1 MLELEQ
7 LRAILIE
14 LGLVRSAEILESK
27 LTGATEAS
35 SSYVTFG
42 KELLE
47 QELFVR
53 RERAYDTRV
62 RLAGLPYKKRIADF
76 DFGFCPSI
84 DRAVIDDLCS
94 LAFVRTA
101 SNVVLLGPPG
111 VGKSHI
117 AIGLGMEAIIG
128 GYSVYFTTL
137 SKIADDLSYGTSGA
151 RFRKYINPKVLIID
165 EIGYRAID
173 PVAANA
179 FFEVIAARYETG
191 SVVLT
196 SNKGFGEWSEIFP
209 DVVQATA
216 ILDRLLHHC
225 TVVNIKGNSYR
236 LRDRVAQGIY
246 TSPQAATAHRQGEAV
261 TNSDTTSSSSTNPQ
275 GDALS

>member
-1 MLELEQ
+1 MLELEE
-7 LRAILIE
+7 LRLILIE
-14 LGLVRSAEILESK
+14 LGLSRSAEILESK
-27 LTGATEAS
+27 LTSATEANY
-35 SSYVTFG
+35 SYLAFG
-42 KELLE
+42 KDLLSHELST
-47 QELFVR
+47 R
-53 RERAYDTRV
+53 RERAFEV
-62 RLAGLPYKKRIADF
+62 RMRTAGLPSKKRISDF
-76 DFGFCPSI
+76 DFSFCPSL
-84 DRAVIDDLCS
+84 DKAVIDGLCS
-94 LAFVRTA
+94 LAFVATS

-151 RFRKYINPKVLIID
+151 RFRKYITPKVLIID

-173 PVAANA
+173 HVASNV
-179 FFEVIAARYETG
+179 FFEVISARYETG
-191 SVVLT
+191 SIILT

-209 DVVQATA
+209 DVIQATA

-225 TVVNIKGNSYR
+225 TVINIKGNSYR

-246 TSPQAATAHRQGEAV
+246 TSPQAAAAHRQGEVV
-261 TNSDTTSSSSTNPQ
+261 TSER
-275 GDALS
+275 